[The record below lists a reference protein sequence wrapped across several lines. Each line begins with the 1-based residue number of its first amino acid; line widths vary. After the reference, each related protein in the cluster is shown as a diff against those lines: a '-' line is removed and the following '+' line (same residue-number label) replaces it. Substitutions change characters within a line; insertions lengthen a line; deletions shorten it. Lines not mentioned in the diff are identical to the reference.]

1 MGDDPIKRAAG
12 EAARHFDAIRS
23 VAPAGAARPIDLR
36 RHLERAYRF
45 EAPCSVSVV
54 LDDVARMLGRGTV
67 HATHPGYF
75 GPYQGGVMRS
85 AIAASTLVAAYDPQ
99 CALHATGA
107 AAIELEQH
115 ALRVLARS
123 LGWRDDDASMHTC
136 GGGQEA
142 NVEAL
147 VVAATRACPAFREH
161 GARAF
166 PREPAIYVS
175 AEAHHGIEKAAHAV
189 GLGRASVRRI
199 AVDDALR
206 MDVRALEDT
215 VARDRATCTTV
226 AIVATAGTTS
236 SGAIDPLEPIADLCD
251 REGAWLHC
259 DAAWGGAAALSPR
272 LRDHVA
278 GIERARSITLDG
290 HKWLQLPLGSGM
302 FFCRE
307 PAAVRAAFETD
318 APYMPRPREDAL
330 DPYRASLAWSRRA
343 AGIPLFVAL
352 AELGEDGLAAMI
364 DRMAELGE
372 RLRVGLAA
380 AGFEVVHPSPLPVA
394 CFTHPR
400 LRTGERSVGEVAR
413 AAQARGRAWI
423 SPTRLSTGA
432 PVLRACIDNA
442 RTEPCDLD
450 ALLEDLALAM
460 A

>member
-12 EAARHFDAIRS
+12 EAARHFDAIRT

-45 EAPCSVSVV
+45 EAPCSISGV

-85 AIAASTLVAAYDPQ
+85 AIAASTLVAAFDPQ

-115 ALRVLARS
+115 ALRALARSLGGSS
-123 LGWRDDDASMHTC
+123 LGWRDDDAAMHTC
-136 GGGQEA
+136 AGGQEA

-147 VVAATRACPAFREH
+147 VVAATRACPAFRDH

-166 PREPAIYVS
+166 PRDPAIYVS

-199 AVDDALR
+199 AVDGGLR
-206 MDVRALEDT
+206 MDVRALEDAL
-215 VARDRATCTTV
+215 ARDRATCTTV

-236 SGAIDPLEPIADLCD
+236 SGAIDPLEPIADVCD

-259 DAAWGGAAALSPR
+259 GAALSPR
-272 LRDHVA
+272 LRAHLA
-278 GIERARSITLDG
+278 GIDRSRSITLDG

-352 AELGEDGLAAMI
+352 AELGEEGLAAMI
-364 DRMAELGE
+364 DRMASLGD
-372 RLRVGLAA
+372 RLRAGLEA

-400 LRTGERSVGEVAR
+400 LRAGERSVGEVAR
-413 AAQARGRAWI
+413 AVQARGRAWI

-432 PVLRACIDNA
+432 SVLRACIDNA
-442 RTEPCDLD
+442 RTEPRDLD